1 MTIVNLQN
9 PDAFLRIKDLANFP
23 ERKERIQL
31 HKAGKCKGQT
41 KRISARPASRGILG
55 VSDKTIWQWVK
66 QGEFPQPIK
75 LGSITVWRLSDVQ
88 AWMQAQGLEA

>member
-1 MTIVNLQN
+1 
-9 PDAFLRIKDLANFP
+9 
-23 ERKERIQL
+23 
-31 HKAGKCKGQT
+31 
-41 KRISARPASRGILG
+41 
-55 VSDKTIWQWVK
+55 VK